1 MRNPSRNSIKR
12 LMRRAFNAYVLGDCL
27 AWNIDSEIHRKHSQ
41 QFSNYEFMNLVGA
54 AAYNVSKGTIC
65 NREPKGYE
73 KYLTPLQRQKLSKLI
88 KQAEERNRITRFS
101 IDQYQGIVDRF

>member
-12 LMRRAFNAYVLGDCL
+12 LMRRAFDAYILGNCS
-27 AWNIDSEIHRKHSQ
+27 AWNVGAEIDRKHSQ

-54 AAYNVSKGTIC
+54 AAYIVSKGTIC

-73 KYLTPLQRQKLSKLI
+73 KYLTPLQRRKLSRLI
-88 KQAEERNRITRFS
+88 KQKESGESVT
-101 IDQYQGIVDRF
+101 Y